1 MTQTAPT
8 PHKPDPDR
16 ASHEGLR
23 RTSLVKAGEVTEHIS
38 LELVEASEGAVLEFP
53 PGSERLAVILSG
65 RARADIAGRA
75 AGTAGGRDDVFD
87 AAGDALYLPETAGG
101 SLVAEGGVLSVA
113 LASCRAGSL
122 PPGPAR
128 LIRARDQRIATVGSD
143 TWRRTVRT
151 ILGPDDAA
159 SRLLVG
165 ETINGPGLWSSYPPH
180 RHDRESDDE
189 VRLEEVY
196 LFRLHPANGFGVQVR
211 YVSDA
216 EQETRMVRDGDVAV
230 ITTGY
235 HPVVAAPGYE
245 LYYLWV
251 MAGEGR
257 VMRPHF
263 DPRYTW
269 VEGQGR

>member
-1 MTQTAPT
+1 V
-8 PHKPDPDR
+8 R
-16 ASHEGLR
+16 
-23 RTSLVKAGEVTEHIS
+23 AGEATEHIS
-38 LELVEASEGAVLEFP
+38 LELVEVPEGTVLELA

-65 RARADIAGRA
+65 RARVDIAGGA
-75 AGTAGGRDDVFD
+75 VGTAGGRDDVFD
-87 AAGDALYLPETAGG
+87 AAGDALYLPETTSG
-101 SLVAEGGVLSVA
+101 SLAPEGGGLSVA
-113 LASCRAGSL
+113 LASCRAGAL
-122 PPGPAR
+122 PAGPAR
-128 LIRARDQRIATVGSD
+128 LIRAGDQRIATVGSD

-151 ILGPDDAA
+151 ILGPDDMA

-165 ETINGPGLWSSYPPH
+165 ETVNSPGLWSSYPPH

-196 LFRLHPANGFGVQVR
+196 LFRLRPANGFGVQVR
-211 YVSDA
+211 YDSDA
-216 EQETRMVRDGDVAV
+216 EQEARMVRDGDVAV
-230 ITTGY
+230 ITSGY

-257 VMRPHF
+257 VMRPHL
-263 DPRYTW
+263 DPRHGW